1 VHRFLCKFVKQRVLS
16 YRPEPSRGAFL
27 VRCPAIVHTRH
38 RDFVLNLRVRNRS
51 PRTFLLLLPVDPVVA
66 PCDVLAVLAGR
77 PLSGAFSCGQRGTVT
92 TVSKPLRRQPLPNS
106 TAGLPVE
113 RRVRCLQPNVSM
125 NPASSKA
132 GSCCP
137 RSRSKIYEEIIQ
149 FERMEYVSPPTP
161 RLPNRASPPRTFR
174 TNPPAHSLP
183 LARERATDPRT

>member
-1 VHRFLCKFVKQRVLS
+1 MLHGSSDCAPLSMQIREAAGSKLPPGARV
-16 YRPEPSRGAFL
+16 GGVL

-51 PRTFLLLLPVDPVVA
+51 RRTFLLVLPVDPVVA

-113 RRVRCLQPNVSM
+113 RRVRCLQPNS
-125 NPASSKA
+125 
-132 GSCCP
+132 
-137 RSRSKIYEEIIQ
+137 
-149 FERMEYVSPPTP
+149 
-161 RLPNRASPPRTFR
+161 
-174 TNPPAHSLP
+174 
-183 LARERATDPRT
+183 